1 MVIAQKCLGATDR
14 YIMTKPILPQ
24 CSLAGCAA
32 GDPEHGRS
40 NPLPGQPGIHGA
52 GGPSAQRRVGLD
64 AQRFPGSDILCALL
78 KNGQGIV
85 SHLRKKLI
93 LLPLIKNEVFL

>member
-1 MVIAQKCLGATDR
+1 MQVCKIRCPRLDACRDPIERESPVIEQDDR
-14 YIMTKPILPQ
+14 AFIV
-24 CSLAGCAA
+24 GGF
-32 GDPEHGRS
+32 GD
-40 NPLPGQPGIHGA
+40 
-52 GGPSAQRRVGLD
+52 D
-64 AQRFPGSDILCALL
+64 AQRFPGSDILCALP